1 MLIALALLDQPTS
14 CIPDWDGC
22 SGCSSLLPAT
32 RLPGIPGPNKVKI
45 TPQMPQKVH
54 NPLKSTRWQEQRR
67 GLHFSCP
74 QEFHLCSPT
83 NQDSLRD
90 SWQSSQSITLSEQLL
105 HVPCCPPTAF
115 LSWHSPCGGRG
126 AIRVR
131 GHPQLIPTTSTLLS
145 LLSHTELLSGLGDS
159 KSATSC
165 TTFFLQQGKNSSFT
179 VLLGIKS
186 TISLKGRMHSWTLLS
201 EIHPTSPVHTQAHI
215 THNSCYCTKKP
226 HSATPRS
233 ASKGNVNVKGKVLLV
248 CRISII
254 QLEISIKVLCSLV
267 F

>member
-1 MLIALALLDQPTS
+1 MSLAAPNCFPELAQPMWGTWCHQGERTS
-14 CIPDWDGC
+14 
-22 SGCSSLLPAT
+22 PAH
-32 RLPGIPGPNKVKI
+32 PNNLHTVVF
-45 TPQMPQKVH
+45 TFTHRAPQ
-54 NPLKSTRWQEQRR
+54 WAQRQQICNI
-67 GLHFSCP
+67 LHYIFP
-74 QEFHLCSPT
+74 
-83 NQDSLRD
+83 
-90 SWQSSQSITLSEQLL
+90 
-105 HVPCCPPTAF
+105 
-115 LSWHSPCGGRG
+115 
-126 AIRVR
+126 
-131 GHPQLIPTTSTLLS
+131 
-145 LLSHTELLSGLGDS
+145 
-159 KSATSC
+159 SARE
-165 TTFFLQQGKNSSFT
+165 NSSFS